1 MDNLIQELNQ
11 LRINRDEASRKYQR
25 TLDESSRR
33 ECNLLAKIQQQQQ
46 QQRDTQFHKNI
57 RNNRLNRIRRG
68 DTVRIT
74 NDYKPEESGIVGK
87 VTHVTRRMVELQC
100 AETGKPCTR
109 AWWNVGQVV
118 QGTCTK

>member
-1 MDNLIQELNQ
+1 MDNLIQEIKQ

-57 RNNRLNRIRRG
+57 RNNRLNHIRRG

-74 NDYKPEESGIVGK
+74 NDYKPEEFGIIGK

-100 AETGKPCTR
+100 AETGKICTR
-109 AWWNVGQVV
+109 AWWNVEQVV
-118 QGTCTK
+118 Q

>member
-33 ECNLLAKIQQQQQ
+33 ECNLLAKIQQQQ
-46 QQRDTQFHKNI
+46 RDTQFHKNI
-57 RNNRLNRIRRG
+57 RNNRLNPIRRG

-74 NDYKPEESGIVGK
+74 NDYKPEENGIVGK

-100 AETGKPCTR
+100 AETGKICTR
-109 AWWNVGQVV
+109 AWWNVEQVV
-118 QGTCTK
+118 QACSK